1 MREIENYLKHD
12 KATNV
17 VKIGRLVE
25 FLPTYTELFH
35 VQQKVNIALENLKT
49 LVKQDMEENYG
60 DDESKPD
67 ITKIKEM
74 ITKIIAVKKF
84 QDTMAVD

>member
-1 MREIENYLKHD
+1 M
-12 KATNV
+12 
-17 VKIGRLVE
+17 
-25 FLPTYTELFH
+25 
-35 VQQKVNIALENLKT
+35 KT

-74 ITKIIAVKKF
+74 ITKIIAVKEF